1 MNSTDAYCL
10 LLVVAGVALVYW
22 SKRRGFVRINQLGV
36 EQFPSYARKV
46 VSKLTDGILLISG
59 FSLIGASGLIL
70 LAEYAG
76 EFLMLA
82 LILLVVYLLED
93 DWYGRRR

>member
-1 MNSTDAYCL
+1 MNSTDVYCL

-22 SKRRGFVRINQLGV
+22 SKHRGFVRSNQLGV

-46 VSKLTDGILLISG
+46 VSKLTDGMLLIVG